1 MKKILANFNKL
12 LENRIRLGLMS
23 VLVVNDSADYNEL
36 KELLDVTD
44 GNLASHIKVLESNNY
59 IISRKQFVGRK
70 PNTSYKIT
78 KEGREAFNNHL
89 NSIESLLR
97 SQ

>member
-23 VLVVNDSADYNEL
+23 VLVVNESADYNEL

-59 IISRKQFVGRK
+59 IISRKQFVGKK

-78 KEGREAFNNHL
+78 EEGRVAFNNHL